1 MINQIRNTV
10 LSIISKDN
18 RGYITPEEFNQF
30 ARQSQ
35 MELFEQYFY
44 DYSNNLNKTNARL
57 HNSGYSDITG
67 RLSEVLDRFLEE
79 TTLVYNGTSD
89 RFYMPGDDP
98 LNPNELKPYR
108 VIRLTYNGSKEIEK
122 VSQQKILNLLSS
134 NLTTPTTAYPVY
146 ALYKYN
152 DSGTAGIDVRPTS
165 ITSNVSMLY
174 VRHPLDPKWTYTSL
188 SGGQPIFNQSA
199 SDYQDFELPL
209 SDGPRLVVKICA
221 YSGVS
226 IREADVVQ
234 LMNSEE
240 VMDIQ
245 QKN

>member
-1 MINQIRNTV
+1 MINQVRNTV

-67 RLSEVLDRFLEE
+67 RLSEVIDRFLEE
-79 TTLVYNGTSD
+79 RLLVYNLTSG
-89 RFYMPGDDP
+89 RFYVPGDNP
-98 LNPNELKPYR
+98 VNPNEPKPYR
-108 VIRLTYNGSKEIEK
+108 LLRINYAGKEVEK
-122 VSQQKILNLLSS
+122 VSHQKLLNLISS
-134 NLTTPTTAYPVY
+134 NLTTPTVDYPAY

-152 DSGTAGIDVRPTS
+152 ESGTAGIQVYPLT
-165 ITSNVSMLY
+165 INSNIRILY
-174 VRHPLDPKWTYTSL
+174 VRHPFDPKWTYTSL
-188 SGGQPIFNQSA
+188 AGGEPIFNQSA
-199 SDYQDFELPL
+199 TDYQDFELPL

-240 VMDIQ
+240 ITDIQ

>member
-1 MINQIRNTV
+1 MINEVRNTV

-30 ARQSQ
+30 ARQAQ

-67 RLSEVLDRFLEE
+67 RLGEVIDRFVISK
-79 TTLVYNGTSD
+79 TLGFDGVSKE
-89 RFYMPGDDP
+89 FYAPGDDNVNDP
-98 LNPNELKPYR
+98 KPYR
-108 VIRLTYNGSKEIEK
+108 ILRLTYNGSKEIEK
-122 VSQQKILNLLSS
+122 VSHTKILNLISS
-134 NLTTPTTAYPVY
+134 NLTTPTISYPAYVINDYNSGAASIQVY
-146 ALYKYN
+146 
-152 DSGTAGIDVRPTS
+152 PTT
-165 ITSNVSMLY
+165 ITSGVSALY
-174 VRHPLDPKWTYTSL
+174 VRHPFDPKWTWTSL
-188 SGGQPIFNQSA
+188 SGGEPIFNQSA
-199 SDYQDFELPL
+199 SDYKDFELPL
-209 SDGPRLVVKICA
+209 SDMPRLITLICK

-234 LMNSEE
+234 VMNSDE
-240 VMDIQ
+240 VLDIQ